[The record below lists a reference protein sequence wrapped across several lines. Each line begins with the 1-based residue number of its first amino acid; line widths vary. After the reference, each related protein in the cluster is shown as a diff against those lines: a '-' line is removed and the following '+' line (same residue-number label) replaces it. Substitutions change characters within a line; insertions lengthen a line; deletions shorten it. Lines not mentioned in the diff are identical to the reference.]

1 MTIGAPEIGYA
12 LTVVGLALAVWGGAA
27 AVTGARSGRL
37 AFVASAERAAV
48 AVWALVTACMLLLIH
63 AFLTFDFSIRYV
75 ASNTNRGTPFYYRIT
90 ALWGALEGSIIL
102 WAWMLGLFTF
112 IVVLR
117 YRRRQPELYPWVLS
131 VMLGVVA
138 FFLLVMAVPAPPFE
152 RLTPVP
158 PDGRGLNPLLE
169 DSGMI
174 THPVALYLGFTG
186 FTVPFAFA
194 VAALAVGRT
203 GDEWITITRRW
214 TIIAWYFLS
223 LGLLIGGWWSYHVL
237 GWGGYWAWDPVEN
250 AAFMP
255 WLTGTAFLH
264 SVMIQ
269 ERRRMLK
276 LWNLTLIILTFGL
289 TLFGTFL
296 TRSGIIGSVHAFTQ
310 GSIGVFFLSFLAVVL
325 LGSFSLLAW
334 RVDRLKGQGELD
346 SIVSRE
352 SVFLLNNVFL
362 VAASFT
368 VFFGTIFPLLSEAAR
383 GTKVS
388 VGAPFFNL
396 VNIPLFLGLL
406 FLMGVGPLIA
416 WRRASVES
424 LRRNFLK
431 PVLAGLVA
439 AGDPARARRRAMC
452 SCSPAWPWW
461 SSSRA
466 PSFWTSGARRAPAGA
481 RATAGLPPPAAS
493 SSARTAA
500 TAASWCTWASWWWP
514 SGWRARRPGPT
525 RPRPRSAK
533 GESVE
538 LAGYRVR
545 FDGLA
550 ASEESNHFK
559 VTGTFSV
566 AHGTRP
572 VDVLQPAKKFYPR
585 EQTPIAYVDYRLGLI
600 EDVYLV
606 LGDFARDGSQ
616 ATVKVQVNRMVSWLW
631 LGGLVLTLGA
641 AARGARPTG
650 RSRREPRRS
659 SLAHPRSRCC
669 RCWRSSS
676 TGSGRI
682 RAARCARPCSASRR
696 RPSRSRPSGARPCP
710 WRRLRGRVVVVNFWA
725 SWCVPA
731 CYEEAPVL
739 EQAWRDYKERGVT
752 LVGINIQ
759 DKDEA
764 ARKFMSQFDF
774 TFPNAMDPK
783 GKVAVDY
790 GVYGVP
796 ETFFIDKKGRIRERK
811 VGAVNDETIRG
822 HVERLLAEPS

>member
-1 MTIGAPEIGYA
+1 MIIGAPEIGYA
-12 LTVVGLALAVWGGAA
+12 LTVVGLFLALWGGAA

-75 ASNTNRGTPFYYRIT
+75 AANTNRGTPFYYRIT

-131 VMLGVVA
+131 VMLGVLA

-158 PDGRGLNPLLE
+158 ADGRGLNPLLE

-194 VAALAVGRT
+194 LAALAVGRT
-203 GDEWITITRRW
+203 GEEWITITRRW

-368 VFFGTIFPLLSEAAR
+368 VFFGTIFPLLTEAAR

-396 VNIPLFLGLL
+396 VNIPLFLSLL

-416 WRRASVES
+416 WRRASAES

-439 AGDPARARRRAMC
+439 AAVLRALGVANMLVLTCMALVVFVTGTMVLDFWRAVRARRRTGHG
-452 SCSPAWPWW
+452 WV
-461 SSSRA
+461 
-466 PSFWTSGARRAPAGA
+466 
-481 RATAGLPPPAAS
+481 
-493 SSARTAA
+493 AA
-500 TAASWCTWASWWWP
+500 T
-514 SGWRARRPGPT
+514 GGLLVRQNRRYGGFVVHLGIMVVALGVAGSQAWSHST
-525 RPRPRSAK
+525 EATLAK

-606 LGDFARDGSQ
+606 LGDFARDGTQ

-641 AARGARPTG
+641 ALAVLPD
-650 RSRREPRRS
+650 SRR
-659 SLAHPRSRCC
+659 
-669 RCWRSSS
+669 
-676 TGSGRI
+676 
-682 RAARCARPCSASRR
+682 
-696 RPSRSRPSGARPCP
+696 
-710 WRRLRGRVVVVNFWA
+710 
-725 SWCVPA
+725 PA
-731 CYEEAPVL
+731 
-739 EQAWRDYKERGVT
+739 
-752 LVGINIQ
+752 
-759 DKDEA
+759 
-764 ARKFMSQFDF
+764 
-774 TFPNAMDPK
+774 
-783 GKVAVDY
+783 
-790 GVYGVP
+790 
-796 ETFFIDKKGRIRERK
+796 
-811 VGAVNDETIRG
+811 
-822 HVERLLAEPS
+822 